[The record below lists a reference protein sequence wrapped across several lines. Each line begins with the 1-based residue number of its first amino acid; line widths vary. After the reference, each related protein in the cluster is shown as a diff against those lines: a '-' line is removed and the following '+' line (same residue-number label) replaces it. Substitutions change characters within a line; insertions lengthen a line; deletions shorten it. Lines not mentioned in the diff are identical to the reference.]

1 MKGNLHPQDSKS
13 DTFLHMSTAI
23 RLNTEPKIALN
34 TSMLPKN
41 PFLFLGACSIKNGAF
56 PASPPRDIPCNSLKQ
71 TTRIDASIPML

>member
-1 MKGNLHPQDSKS
+1 MLINPIAKLKMKGNLHPQDSKS

-41 PFLFLGACSIKNGAF
+41 PFCF
-56 PASPPRDIPCNSLKQ
+56 
-71 TTRIDASIPML
+71 